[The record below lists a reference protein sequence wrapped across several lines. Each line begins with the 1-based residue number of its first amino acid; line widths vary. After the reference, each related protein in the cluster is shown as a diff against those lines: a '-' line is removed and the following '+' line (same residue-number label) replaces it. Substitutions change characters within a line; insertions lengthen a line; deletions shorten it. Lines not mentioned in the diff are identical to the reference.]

1 MENDESIPVAVTK
14 KLPTKRDLLRAAVSA
29 IPYVGGP
36 LDHLIFDRSGEMQLE
51 NITISIEALSNRLRE
66 VEDKFIDRGWFESEE
81 ALSAMKILADKI
93 GFEPDK
99 EKVQT
104 LGKVVAICGL
114 KKNVQD
120 KHKLQILEYIGN
132 FSSSQIELLKIISG
146 LRLTERKLTHQ
157 GLRETRSAIW
167 LTSIASAIQKQ
178 TPHLLSSFM
187 TDIEILEARN
197 TVRRIQTVLPDRTE
211 GGYVMTQIGWIAAKY
226 LTTADASTS

>member
-1 MENDESIPVAVTK
+1 MENNESMPVAVTK
-14 KLPTKRDLLRAAVSA
+14 KLPTKKDLLRAAVSA

-36 LDHLIFDRSGEMQLE
+36 LDHLIFDRSGAIQLE

-114 KKNVQD
+114 KENVQD

-167 LTSIASAIQKQ
+167 LTSIATAIQNQ
-178 TPHLLSSFM
+178 NPHLLSSFM

-197 TVRRIQTVLPDRTE
+197 TVRRIQTVLPDRTG

-226 LTTADASTS
+226 LTTADVSTA